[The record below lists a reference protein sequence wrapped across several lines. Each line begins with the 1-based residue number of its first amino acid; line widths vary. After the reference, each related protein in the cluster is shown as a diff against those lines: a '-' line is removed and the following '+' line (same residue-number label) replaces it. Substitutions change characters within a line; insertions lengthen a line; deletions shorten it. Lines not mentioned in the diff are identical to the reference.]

1 MTRILIAED
10 DVEIAYLER
19 DYLEMQSYQ
28 VDLVHDGGLVEE
40 QLKKEN
46 YALLILDVMLPN
58 KTGYD
63 LCRDLRDKV
72 DFPILMVTSK
82 QETMDVVRGL
92 GLGADDYISKPFD
105 PMELVARVKA
115 HLARYQRLTKDDSSN
130 ELTVGNVTIFLD
142 NWKVTLD
149 GQEIK
154 LPNREFELLVYLA
167 KHPNRVFSKDYLFE
181 TIWGYDYVGDSA
193 TVAVHINRLRDK
205 LGADLI
211 ETVWGAGYRL
221 NA

>member
-1 MTRILIAED
+1 MIRILIAED
-10 DVEIAYLER
+10 DIEIAYLER
-19 DYLEMQSYQ
+19 DYLEMQGYQ
-28 VDLVHDGGLVEE
+28 VDLVHDGSLVEE
-40 QLKKEN
+40 QLIKEE
-46 YALLILDVMLPN
+46 YSLLLLDVMLPN

-72 DFPILMVTSK
+72 NFPILMVTSK
-82 QETMDVVRGL
+82 QETVDIVRGL

-115 HLARYQRLTKDDSSN
+115 HLMRYQRFQKGSDSS
-130 ELTVGNVTIFLD
+130 ELTIRNIIIFLE

-167 KHPNRVFSKDYLFE
+167 KHPNRVFSKDHLFE

-205 LGADLI
+205 LGTELI

-221 NA
+221 ND

>member
-10 DVEIAYLER
+10 DIEIAQLER
-19 DYLEMQSYQ
+19 DYLEMQGYQ
-28 VDLVHDGGLVEE
+28 VDVITDGALVEKQIRTE
-40 QLKKEN
+40 TYN
-46 YALLILDVMLPN
+46 LLLLDVMLPN

-63 LCRDLRDKV
+63 ICRDLRNQV

-115 HLARYQRLTKDDSSN
+115 HLTRYQRLQPTKEEK
-130 ELTVGNVTIFLD
+130 ELRVGDLVIYLES
-142 NWKVTLD
+142 WKVEKA
-149 GQEIK
+149 GQSIK
-154 LPNREFELLVYLA
+154 LPNREFELLVHLA
-167 KHPNRVFSKDYLFE
+167 QHPNRVFSKEQLFE

-193 TVAVHINRLRDK
+193 TVTVHINRLRDK
-205 LGADLI
+205 LGANLI

>member
-10 DVEIAYLER
+10 DIEIAQLER
-19 DYLEMQSYQ
+19 DYLEMQGYQ
-28 VDLVHDGGLVEE
+28 VDVVTDGALVEE
-40 QLKKEN
+40 QIRTETYN
-46 YALLILDVMLPN
+46 LLLLDVMLPN

-63 LCRDLRDKV
+63 LCRDLRNQV

-115 HLARYQRLTKDDSSN
+115 HLTRYQRLQPTKEEK
-130 ELTVGNVTIFLD
+130 ELRIGDLVIYLES
-142 NWKVTLD
+142 WKVEKA
-149 GQEIK
+149 GQPIK
-154 LPNREFELLVYLA
+154 LPHREFELLVHLA
-167 KHPNRVFSKDYLFE
+167 QHPNRVFSKDQLFE

-193 TVAVHINRLRDK
+193 TVTVHINRLRDK
-205 LGADLI
+205 LGTDLI

>member
-19 DYLEMQSYQ
+19 DYLEMQGYQ

-40 QLKKEN
+40 QIKKED
-46 YALLILDVMLPN
+46 YDLLILDVMLPN

-167 KHPNRVFSKDYLFE
+167 KHPNRVFSKDRLFE

>member
-19 DYLEMQSYQ
+19 DYLEMQGYQ

-40 QLKKEN
+40 QLNKED
-46 YALLILDVMLPN
+46 YALLMLDVMLPN

-115 HLARYQRLTKDDSSN
+115 HLARYQRFQKDNDQN
-130 ELTVGNVTIFLD
+130 ELTVRNMTIFLD

-167 KHPNRVFSKDYLFE
+167 KHPNRVFSKDHLFE
-181 TIWGYDYVGDSA
+181 KIWRYDYVGDSA
-193 TVAVHINRLRDK
+193 TVAVHVNRLRDK
-205 LGADLI
+205 LGSDLI

-221 NA
+221 ND

>member
-19 DYLEMQSYQ
+19 DYLEMQGYQ
-28 VDLVHDGGLVEE
+28 VDLVHDGGLVED
-40 QLKKEN
+40 QLKKED
-46 YALLILDVMLPN
+46 YALLMLDVMLPN

-115 HLARYQRLTKDDSSN
+115 HLARYQRFQKDNDQN
-130 ELTVGNVTIFLD
+130 ELTVGNMTIFLD

-167 KHPNRVFSKDYLFE
+167 KHSNRVFSKEHLFE
-181 TIWGYDYVGDSA
+181 KIWGYDYVGDSA
-193 TVAVHINRLRDK
+193 TVAVHVNRLRDK
-205 LGADLI
+205 LGSDLI

-221 NA
+221 ND

>member
-19 DYLEMQSYQ
+19 DYLEMQGYQ

-40 QLKKEN
+40 QIKKED
-46 YALLILDVMLPN
+46 YDLLILDVMLPN

-130 ELTVGNVTIFLD
+130 ELTVGNMTIFLD
-142 NWKVTLD
+142 NWKVTLG

-193 TVAVHINRLRDK
+193 TVAVHVNRLRDK

-221 NA
+221 ND

>member
-10 DVEIAYLER
+10 DLEIAYLER
-19 DYLEMQSYQ
+19 DYLEMQGYQ
-28 VDLVHDGGLVEE
+28 VDLIHDGGLVEE
-40 QLKKEN
+40 QLKKED
-46 YALLILDVMLPN
+46 YALLMLDVMLPN

-63 LCRDLRDKV
+63 LCRALRDKV

-205 LGADLI
+205 LGTDLI